1 MLAPSPVARPC
12 VPGIIADQT
21 SPNAKIP
28 RSDPLFDTLNAAYS
42 QERLQVVVERPKKED
57 FFLFILQF
65 FDSRKEI
72 GSLSLQR
79 DFILSSTV
87 ASSEFNELIRRIQEL
102 TQPIIE
108 RCIDKIIQTF
118 PADVEKEDPSL
129 QEAIYQK
136 VQSGIR
142 QTRF

>member
-1 MLAPSPVARPC
+1 M
-12 VPGIIADQT
+12 
-21 SPNAKIP
+21 
-28 RSDPLFDTLNAAYS
+28 NAAYS

-118 PADVEKEDPSL
+118 PADVEKEL
-129 QEAIYQK
+129 AI
-136 VQSGIR
+136 
-142 QTRF
+142 